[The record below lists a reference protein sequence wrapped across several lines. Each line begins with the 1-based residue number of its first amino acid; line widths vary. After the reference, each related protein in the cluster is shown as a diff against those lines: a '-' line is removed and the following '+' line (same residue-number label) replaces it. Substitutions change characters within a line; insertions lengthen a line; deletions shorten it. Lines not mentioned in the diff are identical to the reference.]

1 MDWFD
6 VRDAARGAVG
16 ARAAEGGG
24 AGAATSGA
32 SPALTSDGHAP
43 AAHVLTSQPTSVRPV
58 GSLLDGLNDAQRA
71 AVVHGDG
78 PLLIVA
84 GPGSGKTRVVTS
96 RIAHLVLARGT
107 APHELLALTF
117 TNKAAREMRERVER
131 ALGSA
136 AGLWIGTFHAIA
148 ARILRR
154 EIEALPG
161 YTRDFTILDTADR
174 NSLLKQLV
182 KDLGFDP
189 KRFRPQAIGS
199 WISARKNRAASLS
212 HALPS
217 ATDGLQ
223 LIHDGGVEVGLDE
236 DVFKRVEALY
246 LRKLPDLNS
255 VDFDDLLLLVLHLF
269 EEHPGVRDAYARRFR
284 HVLVD
289 EYQDTNRVQY
299 LIVRHLAVN
308 HQNLTVCG
316 DPDQSI
322 YGWRGADIRNI
333 LDFENDYP
341 NATVVRLERN
351 YRSTQRILDAAN
363 SVIRNNRARKQK
375 ELFTAP
381 DNVGEK
387 LAIIEC
393 GDENDEAREIARQIR
408 GFVTKG
414 GRFAECAV
422 LYRANFM
429 QRALEA
435 ALRLEAVP
443 YQVVAGLEFYQ
454 RREIKDLIAYLRLA
468 LNPADDV
475 AFLRVVNTPS
485 RGIGETSLARLTAFA
500 SARGVPLSR
509 ALDDDAAC
517 EDIRGRART
526 GLGAFRELLR
536 RLADL
541 RTLDAGV
548 ALDLLLQEIDQPR
561 WLAEMDEGEGVQ
573 DRAANVEELRA
584 YADEFDRMH
593 ASAGLRGFLED
604 IALVADAD
612 GGTAGGDQVRLMTL
626 HAAKGLEFE
635 FVVLAGVEEEL
646 LPHGR
651 ALAEAADERTVI
663 EEERRLF
670 YVGLTRA
677 KRRLLIT
684 HATYRAFFGGGRLA
698 SPSRYLDEIPVELC
712 EGRGHVGSAA
722 KHDPLARA
730 AEEREVLGAFDAPGT
745 KLAMGDVVLHEH
757 FGRGRITQLVGNGV
771 NARATV
777 TFATAGT
784 KQLLLQYAKLTRLDR

>member
-6 VRDAARGAVG
+6 VREAALGAVG
-16 ARAAEGGG
+16 ARAATG
-24 AGAATSGA
+24 AGPGAATPGA
-32 SPALTSDGHAP
+32 SPERTSDDRGATAHAP
-43 AAHVLTSQPTSVRPV
+43 TSPPTASGPV
-58 GSLLDGLNDAQRA
+58 DGLLAGLNDAQRA

-96 RIAHLVLARGT
+96 RIAHLVLARGI
-107 APHELLALTF
+107 APHEILALTF

-154 EIEALPG
+154 EIEVLPG

-174 NSLLKQLV
+174 NTLLKQIV

-189 KRFRPQAIGS
+189 KRFRPQAIGG
-199 WISARKNRAASLS
+199 WISARKNRAAG
-212 HALPS
+212 PQ
-217 ATDGLQ
+217 DGLQ
-223 LIHDGGVEVGLDE
+223 LTRDGGREVGLDE
-236 DVFKRVEALY
+236 DVFKKTEEVY
-246 LRKLPDLNS
+246 LRKLPELNS

-299 LIVRHLAVN
+299 LIVRHLAAA
-308 HQNLTVCG
+308 HQNLSVCG

-333 LDFENDYP
+333 LDFEHDYP
-341 NATVVRLERN
+341 SATVVRLERN

-363 SVIRNNRARKQK
+363 AVIRNNHGRKQK
-375 ELFTAP
+375 ELYTAP
-381 DNVGEK
+381 DNVGDK

-408 GFVTKG
+408 GFVSQG
-414 GRFAECAV
+414 GKFAECAV

-454 RREIKDLIAYLRLA
+454 RREIKDLVAYLRLA
-468 LNPADDV
+468 LNPSDDV

-485 RGIGETSLARLTAFA
+485 RGIGETSLARLAAFA

-509 ALDDDAAC
+509 ALDDDAVY
-517 EDIRGRART
+517 EEIRGRARS
-526 GLGAFRELLR
+526 GLVAFRELLR
-536 RLADL
+536 RIAEL

-548 ALDLLLQEIDQPR
+548 ALDLVLQELDQPR

-584 YADEFDRMH
+584 YADEFDRLH
-593 ASAGLRGFLED
+593 ESAGLRGFLED
-604 IALVADAD
+604 VALVADAD
-612 GGTAGGDQVRLMTL
+612 GGTPGGDQVRLMTL
-626 HAAKGLEFE
+626 HAAKGLEFR

-651 ALAEAADERTVI
+651 ALAEALDQRAVI

-670 YVGLTRA
+670 YVGITRA
-677 KRRLLIT
+677 ERRLLIT
-684 HATYRAFFGGGRLA
+684 HATYRAFFGGGRA
-698 SPSRYLDEIPVELC
+698 AAPSRYLAEIPDELC
-712 EGRGHVGSAA
+712 EGRGQVGSAA
-722 KHDPLARA
+722 RHDPLARA
-730 AEEREVLGAFDAPGT
+730 AEEREVLGTFDAPGC
-745 KLAMGDVVLHEH
+745 KLAAGDHVLHQV
-757 FGRGRITQLVGNGV
+757 FGRGRILQLVGSGV

-777 TFATAGT
+777 AFATAGT
-784 KQLLLQYAKLTRLDR
+784 KQLLLQYANLTRLDR

>member
-16 ARAAEGGG
+16 SQAAAGGG
-24 AGAATSGA
+24 DGAAATNTGA
-32 SPALTSDGHAP
+32 LRTSDDRAGTPVAP
-43 AAHVLTSQPTSVRPV
+43 SSRATAGDPV
-58 GSLLDGLNDAQRA
+58 GALLDGLNEAQRA

-96 RIAHLVLARGT
+96 RIAHLVLARGV
-107 APHELLALTF
+107 APQEILALTF

-136 AGLWIGTFHAIA
+136 VGLWIGTFHAVA

-189 KRFRPQAIGS
+189 KRFRPQAIGG
-199 WISARKNRAASLS
+199 WISARKNRAAQ
-212 HALPS
+212 P
-217 ATDGLQ
+217 TDGLQ
-223 LIHDGGVEVGLDE
+223 LAHDGTVEVGLDE
-236 DVFKRVEALY
+236 DVFKKVEEAY
-246 LRKLPDLNS
+246 LRKLPELNS

-299 LIVRHLAVN
+299 LIVRHLAAA
-308 HQNLTVCG
+308 HRNLTVCG

-333 LDFENDYP
+333 LDFEHDYP
-341 NATVVRLERN
+341 SATVVRLEQN

-363 SVIRNNRARKQK
+363 AVIRNNLARKQK

-408 GFVTKG
+408 GFVSQG
-414 GRFAECAV
+414 GRYADCAV

-443 YQVVAGLEFYQ
+443 YQVVAGLEFYP

-468 LNPADDV
+468 LNPSDDV

-485 RGIGETSLARLTAFA
+485 RGIGETSLARLAAFA
-500 SARGVPLSR
+500 SARGVPLAR
-509 ALDDDAAC
+509 ALDDDAAY
-517 EDIRGRART
+517 EDVRGRARS
-526 GLGAFRELLR
+526 GLVAFRELLR

-548 ALDLLLQEIDQPR
+548 ALDLVLQELDQPR
-561 WLAEMDEGEGVQ
+561 WLAEMDDGEGVQ

-584 YADEFDRMH
+584 YADEFDRLH
-593 ASAGLRGFLED
+593 ESAGLRGFLQD

-612 GGTAGGDQVRLMTL
+612 GGTVGGDQVRLMTL
-626 HAAKGLEFE
+626 HAAKGLEFD

-684 HATYRAFFGGGRLA
+684 HATYRAFFGGGRPA
-698 SPSRYLDEIPVELC
+698 SPSRYLDEVPVELC
-712 EGRGHVGSAA
+712 EGRGHLGSAA
-722 KHDPLARA
+722 KHDPLAREA
-730 AEEREVLGAFDAPGT
+730 EREAQEREALGAFDAPGS
-745 KLAMGDVVLHEH
+745 KLAAGDHVLHQH
-757 FGRGRITQLVGNGV
+757 FGRGRITQLVGSGV

-777 TFATAGT
+777 AFATAGT
-784 KQLLLQYAKLTRLDR
+784 KQLLLQYANLTRLDR